1 MTPWVIVAG
10 DFTPL
15 GGMDRANH
23 ALGVRLASDA
33 NAAVHLVAH
42 RVWPDLA
49 GRPTVRVHTVRRPLG
64 SHALGAPL
72 LAAAGRRC
80 AKALASDRPNV
91 LANGGNTDAGDVSWV
106 HYLHAAYVPS
116 SDVGPL
122 RRAKTLAMHRWYLA
136 AEKQALSRV
145 RLIICNSRRTARDV
159 AERIG
164 APEQKLRVIYYGSEP
179 SVLQRVTVPE
189 RAEARRVLGL
199 QSGRPLALFIGALG
213 DRRKGFDRLFEAWRL
228 LCRDRRWDA
237 DLVVAGDGAEL
248 AAWRGRASADGL
260 SDRMHFLGFREDV
273 ARVLAAADVVVHP
286 ARYEA
291 YGLGV
296 HEAICRGLPAI
307 VSARAGIAE
316 LYPGDLSELLLDDPE
331 DYAAIADRLRS
342 WRRDI
347 SGHADRIRSF
357 AGQLRARSWSTMA
370 DEIAKAVTC
379 S

>member
-23 ALGVRLASDA
+23 ALGARLASDPG
-33 NAAVHLVAH
+33 AAVHLVAH

-49 GRPTVRVHTVRRPLG
+49 ARPAVRVHTVRRPLG

-80 AKALASDRPNV
+80 AKALAPSHPHV

-116 SDVGPL
+116 SELGAL
-122 RRAKTLAMHRWYLA
+122 RRAKTLATHRWYLA
-136 AEKQALSRV
+136 AERRALSRV

-164 APEQKLRVIYYGSEP
+164 APEQKLRVIYYGSDP
-179 SVLQRVTVPE
+179 SSLQPVTAPE
-189 RAEARRVLGL
+189 RAEARRLLGL
-199 QSGRPLALFIGALG
+199 PSERPIALFVGALS
-213 DRRKGFDRLFEAWRL
+213 DRRKGFDRLFEAWQL

-248 AAWRGRASADGL
+248 PAWRDRASADGL
-260 SDRMHFLGFREDV
+260 TDRIHFLGFRDDV
-273 ARVLAAADVVVHP
+273 ARVLAAADVLVHP

-331 DYAAIADRLRS
+331 DYAAIADRLRG

-347 SGHADRIRSF
+347 SGHADRIQSF

-370 DEIAKAVTC
+370 DEIAQAVTHA
-379 S
+379 